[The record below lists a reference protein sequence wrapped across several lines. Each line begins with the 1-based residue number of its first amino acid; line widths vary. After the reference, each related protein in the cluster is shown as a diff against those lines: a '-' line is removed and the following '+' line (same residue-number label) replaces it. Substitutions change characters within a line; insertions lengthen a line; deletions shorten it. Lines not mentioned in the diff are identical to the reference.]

1 MVPDV
6 ALGVGSAVARVDTVT
21 VVASLSL
28 RAVVICLTTDHN
40 NSRFWSW
47 QTLDIRITGCV
58 GGTETVSKLVIRL
71 ADCCGGAG
79 VVGETGVSTEG
90 ENTGVVVQ
98 AVAVE
103 FASSRWSWTI
113 NRVTI

>member
-1 MVPDV
+1 M
-6 ALGVGSAVARVDTVT
+6 GCSRQGWR
-21 VVASLSL
+21 ASYQGTQLVRLS
-28 RAVVICLTTDHN
+28 ILT
-40 NSRFWSW
+40 RFWSW

-58 GGTETVSKLVIRL
+58 GGTETVSKLVIGL

-98 AVAVE
+98 AVSVE

-113 NRVTI
+113 NC

>member
-1 MVPDV
+1 MN
-6 ALGVGSAVARVDTVT
+6 GVQQARVKSYLVR
-21 VVASLSL
+21 LS
-28 RAVVICLTTDHN
+28 ILT
-40 NSRFWSW
+40 RFWSREA
-47 QTLDIRITGCV
+47 LDVWIASCV
-58 GGTETVSKLVIRL
+58 GGTEAVGKLVIGL

-103 FASSRWSWTI
+103 LTSSRGSWAI
-113 NRVTI
+113 NC